1 MIMEGSGNL
10 RNNLAQFMTLMRA
23 SCISKIK
30 HYQLRALANK
40 KMFTLGH
47 FVDTFLELFRMFAV
61 VFKQFQNVSRGF

>member
-1 MIMEGSGNL
+1 MTNGISTMIMEGSGNL

-40 KMFTLGH
+40 K
-47 FVDTFLELFRMFAV
+47 
-61 VFKQFQNVSRGF
+61 NV